1 MFDRNTFRQL
11 ELLFA
16 PAGTA
21 QERIA
26 RQVSGLLLLLRVI
39 IGLLGPVKALWDNSF
54 VTRLTGVD
62 GGQIVNGLTVRQ
74 WHQYQAAFLVY
85 AIFMKMPLVA
95 LAALE
100 LPDGTHPFAVFNVDD
115 LQGMQIMSLEQIA
128 FSEPD
133 STPPVT
139 EVVEEPISEGE
150 I

>member
-1 MFDRNTFRQL
+1 MFDRTTFRQL
-11 ELLFA
+11 EALFA
-16 PAGTA
+16 PTGTA

-54 VTRLTGVD
+54 AARLTGVN

-85 AIFMKMPLVA
+85 AIFMKMPLSA

-100 LPDGTHPFAVFNVDD
+100 LPDGTHPFAVFNFDD
-115 LQGMQIMSLEQIA
+115 LQGMQSMSFEQIA

-133 STPPVT
+133 NTPPAI
-139 EVVEEPISEGE
+139 EIVEEPINQEE